1 MKLKAKYGVG
11 FNPALKAKPMPKTS
25 ATKLLSLST
34 IDPSGLSGLRVTQAQ
49 TTKKEDS
56 KPGDPDHQVAVKV
69 SATEVLPV
77 ICWSKEA
84 AASKGATALARG
96 RYSHDHRAP
105 LKFYL
110 VDSRPEAP
118 AQEQGRFPT
127 AVAMSPEALLD
138 PDRIQQNE
146 EMFESLRGAV
156 HICIM
161 GEGYS
166 AMHELYGQKV
176 NPKLQ
181 QAIDEDDARTSLC
194 ALFFL
199 KKGFPFVSILDGG
212 FVQAHAW
219 LCREGPKRHLD
230 VSSVLIDYDHTNSFF
245 GRLEKQHSLASKS
258 TREKTQYAL
267 QNLLDSSMTSLA
279 MNAKRME
286 TMASGRESRPKHESE
301 EEASFV
307 GGSTEEMLETDENE
321 EEEVEE
327 GSFVNSF
334 ASIRNAAANLRKG
347 QGATSDPDKKSES
360 SEGGGEKD
368 TPANADGVEPKF
380 KNPFAGLRTAADNL
394 RKSEAVPGTAVEE
407 DGGAEVETQTSST
420 PMFRNLFAARR
431 SAVPEK
437 GQEEEKEEGAKEEVE
452 DRDLV
457 DVDVSIA
464 PEAPTKPGTFARFG
478 NAADNLRK
486 AASSSIQK
494 GAEQNATQSAPKRN
508 PFAKWGQK
516 PAENE
521 GAKSNRF
528 GGINM
533 NQLKVN
539 LPTLRG
545 KAASDEDKA
554 EREIEESI
562 SFDHHDDVP
571 AAGSSESAGDEKKT
585 KEAAVS
591 AVVASV

>member
-11 FNPALKAKPMPKTS
+11 FNPALKAKPMPKIS
-25 ATKLLSLST
+25 ANKRLSLST
-34 IDPSGLSGLRVTQAQ
+34 VNPPGLSSRHTQAQ
-49 TTKKEDS
+49 TTKNDDS
-56 KPGDPDHQVAVKV
+56 QPGDTDHQVAVKV
-69 SATEVLPV
+69 SVTEVLPV

-84 AASKGATALARG
+84 ASSRGATALARG
-96 RYSHDHRAP
+96 RYSHDHLVP

-146 EMFESLRGAV
+146 EMFESLRGTV

-166 AMHELYGQKV
+166 RMHELYGQKV
-176 NPKLQ
+176 APKLQ

-194 ALFFL
+194 ALFFV

-212 FVQAHAW
+212 FVQAHSW

-230 VSSVLIDYDHTNSFF
+230 VSSVLIDYDETNSFF
-245 GRLEKQHSLASKS
+245 GRLEKQHSLANKS

-267 QNLLDSSMTSLA
+267 QSLLDSSMTSLA
-279 MNAKRME
+279 MKAKRME
-286 TMASGRESRPKHESE
+286 NMASGLEFLPKPEGD

-307 GGSTEEMLETDENE
+307 GGSTELLLETDENE

-347 QGATSDPDKKSES
+347 QSATNDPDKKSES
-360 SEGGGEKD
+360 SEAGGEKD
-368 TPANADGVEPKF
+368 TTTNTDGAESKF
-380 KNPFAGLRTAADNL
+380 KNPFAGLRTAADNR
-394 RKSEAVPGTAVEE
+394 RKLEAVPGAAVGE
-407 DGGAEVETQTSST
+407 DGGAEVETQSSNAT
-420 PMFRNLFAARR
+420 MFRNPFAARR
-431 SAVPEK
+431 SVVPEK
-437 GQEEEKEEGAKEEVE
+437 GQEEEKQEDAKEVVE
-452 DRDLV
+452 DLDLV

-464 PEAPTKPGTFARFG
+464 PEAPIKPGTFARFG
-478 NAADNLRK
+478 SAADNLRK

-494 GAEQNATQSAPKRN
+494 GTEQKASQSAPKRN

-521 GAKSNRF
+521 GNKSNYF
-528 GGINM
+528 GGIKM

-539 LPTLRG
+539 LPNLRG
-545 KAASDEDKA
+545 KAASEEDKA
-554 EREIEESI
+554 DREVEESI
-562 SFDHHDDVP
+562 SFDHDDDAP
-571 AAGSSESAGDEKKT
+571 AAGPSESAGDEKKT
-585 KEAAVS
+585 KETAVQ
-591 AVVASV
+591 AVVTSV